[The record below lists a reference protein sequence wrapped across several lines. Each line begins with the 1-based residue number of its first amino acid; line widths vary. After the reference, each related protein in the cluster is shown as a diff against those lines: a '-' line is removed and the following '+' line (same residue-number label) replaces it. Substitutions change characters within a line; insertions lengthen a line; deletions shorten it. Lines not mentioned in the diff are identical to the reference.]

1 MKTLRLKRFTAL
13 LAAVVMVF
21 GLLAGCGS
29 GTSSSNSEGANTGDA
44 GGNASSSGNAAS
56 GESGKTIKIG
66 LMTALSGSSASLGID
81 GRDGLKLY
89 LEQNDYTFGGHKVEL
104 FVEDD
109 EALAGTTVTKA
120 KKLVEMDDV
129 DLLIGPFGLGGL
141 YAVADYVS
149 DMEIP
154 LVVAGAVGDDI
165 TQRIRNDYVIRIGS
179 SSSQSQ
185 HALGEYAAV
194 DMGLKRAVCLSND
207 FAFGYE
213 CVSGFQR
220 VFEDNGGVV
229 VDKIFVPNDT
239 ADFSPYLSNLNLD
252 DIDCFYYQLS
262 GTLASRCAAQLKE
275 YGIIGKVAILGG
287 GNSTDES
294 MIDQLDESAVGIVS
308 AREYSAAI
316 ETEENQTFKAAFQQA
331 YGRSASL
338 AAEQYYTCMRMVGDV
353 IASMDSF
360 DTAAFMKA
368 IRTAKVDDAP
378 RGPVT
383 IDEYGQ
389 FVGNIYIREVE
400 MVDGK
405 LQNTVIKTYENCS
418 QFWTY
423 DPAAYMAEPVYDKDN
438 PPLKK

>member
-1 MKTLRLKRFTAL
+1 MKKVSLKKLVAL
-13 LAAVVMVF
+13 LAIVAMAASLV
-21 GLLAGCGS
+21 AGCGNNIS
-29 GTSSSNSEGANTGDA
+29 EDTEASDSSEPT
-44 GGNASSSGNAAS
+44 
-56 GESGKTIKIG
+56 KTLKIG
-66 LMTALSGSSASLGID
+66 LMTALSGSSASLGLD

-89 LEQNDYTFGGHKVEL
+89 LDESNYTFGNYKIEL

-109 EALAGTTVTKA
+109 EAVAGTTVTKA

-129 DLLIGPFGLGGL
+129 DILIGPFGLGGL
-141 YAVADYVS
+141 YAVADYVA
-149 DMEIP
+149 DVEVP
-154 LVVAGAVGDDI
+154 LIVAGAVGDDI
-165 TQRIRNDYVIRIGS
+165 TQRIRNDYIVRIGS

-194 DMGLKRAVCLSND
+194 DMGLRRAVCLSND

-239 ADFSPYLSNLNLD
+239 TDFSPYLSTLNLD

-294 MIDQLDESAVGIVS
+294 MINELDESAIGIVT
-308 AREYSAAI
+308 AREYSAAL
-316 ETEENQTFKAAFQQA
+316 ENDANEAFKAAFQRA
-331 YGRSASL
+331 YGRSSSL
-338 AAEQYYTCMRMVGDV
+338 AAEQYYTCMRIVGAA
-353 IASMDSF
+353 IASMDEF
-360 DTAAFMKA
+360 DSEIFLDT
-368 IRTAKVDDAP
+368 IRATKIDDAP
-378 RGPVT
+378 RGPVA

-389 FVGNIYIREVE
+389 FIGNIYIREVE
-400 MVDGK
+400 MVDGQ
-405 LQNTVIKTYENCS
+405 LQNTVIKTYEDCS

-423 DPAAYMAEPVYDKDN
+423 DPDEYMKQPVYDKDN
-438 PPLKK
+438 PPLSNK